1 MGIELNG
8 SDMRFADTEADIVLR
23 LYRMAKNVGC
33 KFYCGSDAH
42 RPREFEGA
50 KKIFERAVDYLNLTE
65 DDKFV
70 VHAI

>member
-1 MGIELNG
+1 
-8 SDMRFADTEADIVLR
+8 
-23 LYRMAKNVGC
+23 MAKNVGC

-42 RPREFEGA
+42 HPRELEGA